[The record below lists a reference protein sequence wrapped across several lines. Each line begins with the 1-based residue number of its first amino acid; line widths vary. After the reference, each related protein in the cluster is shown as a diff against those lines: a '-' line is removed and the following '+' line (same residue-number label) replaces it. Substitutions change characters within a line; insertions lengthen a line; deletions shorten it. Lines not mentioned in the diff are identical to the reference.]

1 MRGRHP
7 DRPSC
12 GPSILVYRVYKC
24 RTGPKPLLDLARPA
38 GIEPATPAFG
48 GQYSLRRRRLRMA
61 VSAAL
66 RRVTALV
73 QDAHSALLPSPTSAL
88 ANL

>member
-48 GQYSLRRRRLRMA
+48 EPRNMFFE
-61 VSAAL
+61 VSWCIF
-66 RRVTALV
+66 
-73 QDAHSALLPSPTSAL
+73 LLKNQL
-88 ANL
+88 LM